1 MSLGNIFDIAGS
13 GMTAQ
18 SLRLNT
24 TASNIANAE
33 TASSSTDQ
41 TYRAR
46 KPVFAAIQQS
56 MLNPSQQSMAF
67 GSDNGPGA
75 GVGLKAS
82 SRVTPSCRCATSL
95 IIPLR
100 TRMGTCSTPTS
111 TWLKKWRT

>member
-33 TASSSTDQ
+33 TASSSTGE

-46 KPVFAAIQQS
+46 KPVFAAVQQS
-56 MLNPSQQSMAF
+56 LLNGTNQDLVQAQ
-67 GSDNGPGA
+67 
-75 GVGLKAS
+75 KAAL
-82 SRVTPSCRCATSL
+82 VCE
-95 IIPLR
+95 
-100 TRMGTCSTPTS
+100 
-111 TWLKKWRT
+111 